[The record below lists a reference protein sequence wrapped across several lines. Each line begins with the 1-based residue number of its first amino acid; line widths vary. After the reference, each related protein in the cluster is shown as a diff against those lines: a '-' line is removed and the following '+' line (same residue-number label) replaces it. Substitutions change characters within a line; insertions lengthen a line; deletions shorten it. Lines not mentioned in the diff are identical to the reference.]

1 MTAAGTPDEDEAIRG
16 ISRYRPA
23 APMRTVDSAPVTD
36 RPVRGGVVE
45 RARSTGTSSRARWAA
60 VGAAVAVSLGA
71 GGGVGWFAHAADTP
85 ASTFVG
91 IAPCRLFDTRP
102 APDNVGDRS
111 TPLAAGEE
119 LTRQVRGANGNCN
132 IPATATAIAYNLTI
146 PTSIDGFL
154 TIFPADATR
163 PKSSS
168 INPVAGEQVKANSG
182 IVGLSATGAIKLF
195 TLTGPVNAILDI
207 TGYYTA
213 ASGSSNGVIPS
224 GTTVTGEITFDGHQP
239 NNTTSDRLG
248 IDLPGTAPVALTSAT
263 VNFATGGTDN
273 DATCTGSATAPT
285 APPGKVC
292 IYLSGAGSGVSDFD
306 GRVGLLPTRHFM
318 VSFKP
323 LGSDNGDMTF
333 LASWAYTAP

>member
-1 MTAAGTPDEDEAIRG
+1 MFRRSDSGAGSGSGA
-16 ISRYRPA
+16 SR
-23 APMRTVDSAPVTD
+23 S
-36 RPVRGGVVE
+36 
-45 RARSTGTSSRARWAA
+45 RWAA
-60 VGAAVAVSLGA
+60 LGAAVAVSLGA
-71 GGGVGWFAHAADTP
+71 GGGVGWLAHAADTP

-146 PTSIDGFL
+146 PTSINGFL
-154 TIFPADATR
+154 TIFPADAAR
-163 PKSSS
+163 PNSSS

-224 GTTVTGEITFDGHQP
+224 GTTVVGEITFDGHTP
-239 NNTTSDRLG
+239 GNTTSDRIG
-248 IDLPGTAPVALTSAT
+248 VDLPGVAPVALTTAT
-263 VNFATGGTDN
+263 VNFASLANDN
-273 DATCTGSATAPT
+273 DATCTGTFAAPT

-292 IYLSGAGSGVSDFD
+292 LYLQSSGSGVTDFD
-306 GRVGLLPTRHFM
+306 GRAGTLATRHFV

-323 LGSDNGDMTF
+323 AGPAGQDMVF
-333 LASWAYTAP
+333 LATWAYTAP